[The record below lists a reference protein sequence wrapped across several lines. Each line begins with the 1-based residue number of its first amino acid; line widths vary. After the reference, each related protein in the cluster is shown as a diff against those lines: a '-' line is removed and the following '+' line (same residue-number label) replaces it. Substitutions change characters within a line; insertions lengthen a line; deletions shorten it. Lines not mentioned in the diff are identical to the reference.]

1 MKSDD
6 FFFSLAPRCPA
17 MAARR
22 QIIVSDPGAHHS
34 TEYITV
40 RTITEKRKDHGQPAK
55 SPKAMKVVRA
65 HKKGEK
71 RRPRKRQYTFASYIY
86 KVLKEVHEAGDDP
99 ELSISRKSM
108 AVLDSFVLDLE
119 ERIARE
125 ASRLAR
131 YNGRRTITSREI
143 ASACRLLLPGELARH
158 AMSEGTKSL
167 LKFEQDRKASE

>member
-1 MKSDD
+1 
-6 FFFSLAPRCPA
+6 

-40 RTITEKRKDHGQPAK
+40 RTITEKRKDHGQPEK

-86 KVLKEVHEAGDDP
+86 KVLKEVHP